1 MSPANDKRCIARGA
15 RRAVH
20 GFTLVEI
27 LVAVAIF
34 LSVFVGVALLFS
46 GAVDSLRTGMQIVEG
61 TETGRA
67 ALEVMER
74 DLKVAFTDSE
84 RDGAQSFYGNGTGFV
99 FTGVKDGALTRITY
113 AVRWDQPP
121 IAFPQS
127 RISPLDMRLPSDALN
142 RISLR
147 TASSPGERITVALN
161 AEMLRNALIDSA
173 KQVAQLLGYDP
184 AFAETNAGAAWNNA
198 GLPSSGTH
206 EFTLQVHTMSLIRLE
221 ETIDNLDDFPA
232 MPRIHIDPEDA
243 DNDWVNNPDNNNLP
257 DPCFGMDPESSAN
270 YAQGFL
276 YGKFRGVL
284 RPGCDP
290 SDDMRNLMR
299 NINEPPRMVTPSLIR
314 ELVRARQRSLWVE
327 LVSNTLRYPLPF
339 GMHYVLL
346 PLDALAVQEFTAKY
360 EGKFP
365 RDYVVAEN
373 IVGAV
378 YLVLPDDT
386 LFSVTLMHTPPL
398 LPVVYP
404 VSVHLFD
411 VLGHPTFDYY
421 DTEGVRYTE
430 FNDVSQVPGLFK
442 PAQKDNQEETPPA
455 TEAFLTNADPDLTD
469 DMFKAFD
476 RALSDL
482 YRGTR
487 TAAEAGGIPLF
498 QQIPAAVEVKFWI
511 YLPRPT
517 VGGKDFLR
525 RFVQRIEI
533 PAGKRRAINPQYSPV
548 RDTT

>member
-15 RRAVH
+15 RRTVH
-20 GFTLVEI
+20 GFTLVEM

-121 IAFPQS
+121 LAFPQS

-147 TASSPGERITVALN
+147 THSTPGERITVALD
-161 AEMLRNALIDSA
+161 AQMLRNALIDSA
-173 KQVAQLLGYDP
+173 KQVATLLGYDP
-184 AFAETNAGAAWNNA
+184 EYAKANVVTAWNNA
-198 GLPSSGTH
+198 GLPTSGTA

-221 ETIDNLDDFPA
+221 ETINNLDDFPA
-232 MPRIHIDPEDA
+232 LPRIYIDPEDP
-243 DNDWVNNPDNNNLP
+243 DNDQNNGNL
-257 DPCFGMDPESSAN
+257 DPCFGMDPESSSN
-270 YAQGFL
+270 YAERFL
-276 YGKFRGVL
+276 YGKLRGVL
-284 RPGCDP
+284 RPGCD
-290 SDDMRNLMR
+290 SGCDMRNLIQ
-299 NINEPPRMVTPSLIR
+299 NPCNPDSDGWEPPRMVTPSLIR

-339 GMHYVLL
+339 GTQYVLL
-346 PLDALAVQEFTAKY
+346 PLDALNVKEFTDGY
-360 EGKFP
+360 PKFP

-386 LFSVTLMHTPPL
+386 LFNVTLMHTPPL
-398 LPVVYP
+398 PPVVYP

-411 VLGHPTFDYY
+411 VLGHPTFEYY
-421 DTEGVRYTE
+421 DTTGNRYTE
-430 FNDVSQVPGLFK
+430 FNDVSWIPGLFR
-442 PAQKDNQEETPPA
+442 PADSNQTD
-455 TEAFLTNADPDLTD
+455 AFLTNTDPNTTD
-469 DMFKAFD
+469 VVFTAFD
-476 RALSDL
+476 NALSDL
-482 YRGTR
+482 YRGTL

-533 PAGKRRAINPQYSPV
+533 PAGKRRVINPQYPPV
-548 RDTT
+548 HDTT